1 MSSEE
6 RRKILQMVADG
17 KISAEEA
24 AILMRALEEQVEAEK
39 ASAEPQLIE
48 VRPGLGGESGEAPP
62 SSTYDAPELDEVRRR
77 AGRFS
82 GAFLWI
88 GVLFTILS
96 AWAMFGIQQNA
107 GLNFWFYC
115 MSMPLILGILL
126 IALGAK
132 SRTSRWLYVN
142 VDRSRSK
149 DKDGPRHISLAFPL
163 PLGFASWFI
172 RTFGSRIEDLKDK
185 NVAAVA
191 DVIMMAKNM
200 TDPLVVH
207 VDDDDD
213 GTKVQVFIG

>member
-24 AILMRALEEQVEAEK
+24 ATLMRALDDDAEAET
-39 ASAEPQLIE
+39 ASAEPEVIE
-48 VRPGLGGESGEAPP
+48 VGPGFGGERSE
-62 SSTYDAPELDEVRRR
+62 APELETVRRR

-88 GVLFTILS
+88 GILFTVLS

-115 MSMPLILGILL
+115 MSMPLMLGIVL

-132 SRTSRWLYVN
+132 SKTSRWLYVN
-142 VDRSRSK
+142 VDRTQSK
-149 DKDGPRHISLAFPL
+149 DTDGPRKISLAFPL

-172 RTFGSRIEDLKDK
+172 RTFGNRIDDLKDK
-185 NVAAVA
+185 NVDAVA
-191 DVIMMAKNM
+191 DTIMLAKNM
-200 TDPLVVH
+200 TEPLVVH

>member
-24 AILMRALEEQVEAEK
+24 ATLMRALEEEAE
-39 ASAEPQLIE
+39 ALSVEPELIE
-48 VRPGLGGESGEAPP
+48 VGPGFGGEQSE
-62 SSTYDAPELDEVRRR
+62 APELDEVRRR

-88 GVLFTILS
+88 GILFTVFS

-115 MSMPLILGILL
+115 MTMPFMLGIIL

-132 SRTSRWLYVN
+132 SKTSRWLYVN
-142 VDRSRSK
+142 VDRSQSK
-149 DKDGPRHISLAFPL
+149 DNDGPRYISLAFPL
-163 PLGFASWFI
+163 PLSFVSWFI
-172 RTFGSRIEDLKDK
+172 RTFGSRIENLKDK

-191 DVIMMAKNM
+191 DVIMMAKDM
-200 TDPLVVH
+200 TEPLVVH

>member
-24 AILMRALEEQVEAEK
+24 ATLMRALEEEATAE
-39 ASAEPQLIE
+39 APSAEPEIIE
-48 VRPGLGGESGEAPP
+48 VRPGFGGERSE
-62 SSTYDAPELDEVRRR
+62 APELDEVRRR

-88 GVLFTILS
+88 GILFTVFS
-96 AWAMFGIQQNA
+96 AWALFGIQQNA

-115 MSMPLILGILL
+115 MTMPLMLGIML

-132 SRTSRWLYVN
+132 SKTSRWLYVN
-142 VDRSRSK
+142 VDRSQSK
-149 DKDGPRHISLAFPL
+149 DKDGPRKISLAFPL

-185 NVAAVA
+185 NLDAVA
-191 DVIMMAKNM
+191 DVIMMAKDM
-200 TDPLVVH
+200 TEPLVVH
-207 VDDDDD
+207 VDDDND